1 MVSFLFILVSL
12 RKMYS
17 TTTLLSVAYEGIVSY
32 P

>member
-1 MVSFLFILVSL
+1 MVSFHCIPVSL

-17 TTTLLSVAYEGIVSY
+17 TTTLLSVAYVGIVSY